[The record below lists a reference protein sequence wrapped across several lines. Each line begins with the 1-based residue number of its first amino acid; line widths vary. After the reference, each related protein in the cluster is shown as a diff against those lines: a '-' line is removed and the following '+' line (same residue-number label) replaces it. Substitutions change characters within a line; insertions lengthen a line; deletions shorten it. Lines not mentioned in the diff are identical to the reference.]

1 MANQILLQRLFKF
14 AQDDSAL
21 SSLFDDCKHLADF
34 IDQLE
39 DDPEFLDT
47 LVMAY
52 KSESK
57 QWRAFN
63 GQPRIALH
71 PCVDLQ
77 EVERVSRKADEK
89 MVVLCGWLSDEGGL
103 EGHCAYCGIPISIHE
118 VTVDHVDP
126 QIQGGAESLNNLV
139 PACIDCNQ
147 EKGGQQVEQ
156 FLTKSGLSQQD
167 IAELCDDWKSAFE
180 YRGLAAQ
187 NWTFRLS
194 DEQARRLA
202 VK

>member
-1 MANQILLQRLFKF
+1 MANQILLRRLFEF
-14 AQDDSAL
+14 AQADPEL
-21 SSLFDDCKHLADF
+21 SMLIDCKNLDSFVADLDEDPNF
-34 IDQLE
+34 I
-39 DDPEFLDT
+39 DT
-47 LVMAY
+47 LVMDY
-52 KSESK
+52 KLKSK
-57 QWRAFN
+57 RWAEFN
-63 GQPRIALH
+63 KQPRVGLY

-77 EVERVSRKADEK
+77 ELERVSRKADEK
-89 MVVLCGWLSDEGGL
+89 MLVLCGWFSEEGGL
-103 EGHCAYCGIPISIHE
+103 EGHCAYCGIPLSIHE

-147 EKGGQQVEQ
+147 EKGGEQVEQ

-167 IAELCDDWKSAFE
+167 IAELRDDWKSAFE
-180 YRGLAAQ
+180 YRGFAAQ

-202 VK
+202 AK

>member
-1 MANQILLQRLFKF
+1 MTNQILLNRLFEF
-14 AQDDSAL
+14 ARTDPELSAL
-21 SSLFDDCKHLADF
+21 IDCTTLDSFLTELQGDIDF
-34 IDQLE
+34 I
-39 DDPEFLDT
+39 DT
-47 LVMAY
+47 LVMDY
-52 KSESK
+52 KSRSRR
-57 QWRAFN
+57 WREFN
-63 GQPRIALH
+63 KQPRVGLY

-77 EVERVSRKADEK
+77 ELERIGRAADEK
-89 MVVLCGWLSDEGGL
+89 MLVLCGWFSEEGRL
-103 EGHCAYCGIPISIHE
+103 EGHCAYCGIPLSIHE

-147 EKGGQQVEQ
+147 EKGGSQVDQ

-167 IAELCDDWKSAFE
+167 IAELRDDWKSAFE
-180 YRGLAAQ
+180 YRELAAQ

-194 DEQARRLA
+194 DEQAIRLA

>member
-1 MANQILLQRLFKF
+1 MANQILLKRLCAFVQ
-14 AQDDSAL
+14 ADSEL
-21 SSLFDDCKHLADF
+21 SMLIDCKNLDSFVAE
-34 IDQLE
+34 LE
-39 DDPEFLDT
+39 EDPDFLDT
-47 LVMAY
+47 LLMDY
-52 KSESK
+52 KDKSK
-57 QWRAFN
+57 RWCEFN
-63 GQPRIALH
+63 KQPRVGLY
-71 PCVDLQ
+71 PCVDLR
-77 EVERVSRKADEK
+77 ELERDSRRADEK
-89 MVVLCGWLSDEGGL
+89 MLVLCGWFSEEGEL

-147 EKGGQQVEQ
+147 EKGGEQVEQ

-167 IAELCDDWKSAFE
+167 IAELRDDWKSAFE